1 MNRKSSHFDQ
11 FWIRIFSAAFLL
23 IFILFAGC
31 SGETIIDTVFPT
43 GSDSNTTETEEL
55 STLPAT
61 DAVASAGDIATVQ
74 PTPEET
80 QEFTV
85 DQNELV
91 VWIPEEFSILVDS
104 EAATILKQR
113 IEDFERQNPGTVIIV
128 RVKASSGSG
137 GILNSLRNTKIAA
150 SNALPQIVLLSRADM
165 EDAVEQE
172 LLTPVEEFF
181 HDNNPAAYFSYA
193 YEISELGGIM
203 YGFPFVGDALVG
215 IATEDIPG
223 AGFTTWDEIRTKKIP
238 LYFAANSPQAT
249 LFISQYLSTNGML
262 VDEQGHATFA
272 DENLMAVLDS
282 FDQNVRSR
290 IFQENF
296 STLNTSKDV
305 WNLLQN
311 GDAKWEINWYSKAL
325 QSDLSGLYI
334 FQIPSLGPEPYVSAS
349 GWVWTIVDTDTEV
362 SEIVPEFIAFFS
374 DPQFLA
380 AYSQA
385 AGYLPI
391 LPDSLALYEND
402 DQISSVLTAA
412 HALPEND
419 LILEL
424 GPVFRDA
431 TLMVLN
437 QDYTLEEITEITQKQ
452 IEALQTK

>member
-1 MNRKSSHFDQ
+1 
-11 FWIRIFSAAFLL
+11 
-23 IFILFAGC
+23 
-31 SGETIIDTVFPT
+31 
-43 GSDSNTTETEEL
+43 
-55 STLPAT
+55 
-61 DAVASAGDIATVQ
+61 
-74 PTPEET
+74 
-80 QEFTV
+80 
-85 DQNELV
+85 
-91 VWIPEEFSILVDS
+91 
-104 EAATILKQR
+104 
-113 IEDFERQNPGTVIIV
+113 
-128 RVKASSGSG
+128 
-137 GILNSLRNTKIAA
+137 
-150 SNALPQIVLLSRADM
+150 M
-165 EDAVEQE
+165 EDAVEHE

-385 AGYLPI
+385 AGYLPV

-424 GPVFRDA
+424 GPIFRDA